1 MIKIIRSLLIVIF
14 ITSFSFQAN
23 SETSWI
29 TKKDDTKKTLVKKTE
44 TKSKKS
50 EWIKKKKKEKEK
62 EKKVIKKVKEK
73 IKESKSWITKKSKKE
88 KKIIKKNLKKYYD
101 VNSLPKADFYFA
113 AKIFPKN
120 ENEEF
125 VYLYGYVNSE
135 NSSATFQYENN
146 TYHANSNGVAYFED
160 KKTTCEVNS
169 RAGVLF
175 DSMKGD
181 VVLSCTNNLTIT
193 GDFKQDGESGKGTG
207 GTTNKNEV
215 IFEFSTLKNDAIA
228 KLEFYKEDTKTL
240 ITRSLPAPRNNKNIK
255 LEPNGKYYALLIG
268 NSIYNNWDNLTSPSH
283 DIKGIKEV
291 LDKSYKF
298 EKILTVNSGTKK
310 EIFKAFR
317 DLSKLSTEND
327 YVLIYY
333 SGHGQTKAEQAYWI
347 PKDGSKEWG
356 NGDWINTNEL
366 NIFLKEIKAHHLAVM
381 VDSCYV
387 GGAFKGVTTLDTITE
402 EESIKYGQQLED
414 AINLRARSVL
424 SSGSSG
430 PVSDT
435 VGDSKNSLFALSF
448 INVLKKFDKESYPIN
463 MQSIYVTMRMS
474 FAGNYQ
480 QKPRLYNP
488 DTWGPSDGE
497 FIFIPKK
504 NLK

>member
-1 MIKIIRSLLIVIF
+1 MIKLFKSLIF
-14 ITSFSFQAN
+14 IIFFSTITLQAN

-29 TKKDDTKKTLVKKTE
+29 TKKDDTKKKVVEETKKVVKE
-44 TKSKKS
+44 TKSNN
-50 EWIKKKKKEKEK
+50 WIKKKKVKEN
-62 EKKVIKKVKEK
+62 KKKLKEK
-73 IKESKSWITKKSKKE
+73 IKESKSWITKKSKK
-88 KKIIKKNLKKYYD
+88 KIKDIKNNLKKHKD
-101 VNSLPKADFYFA
+101 IDNLPKAEFYFTA
-113 AKIFPKN
+113 NVIGKDG
-120 ENEEF
+120 E
-125 VYLYGYVNSE
+125 VDQYVYGYVNSNKDSDIINFNDRSFFSVSDGIAYFDDKSNRCE
-135 NSSATFQYENN
+135 VDSLLTPMRSQLSGDVIIKCNKNLKMTGGFLQIGDVGKGIGAT
-146 TYHANSNGVAYFED
+146 SNG
-160 KKTTCEVNS
+160 
-169 RAGVLF
+169 
-175 DSMKGD
+175 
-181 VVLSCTNNLTIT
+181 NNV
-193 GDFKQDGESGKGTG
+193 E
-207 GTTNKNEV
+207 
-215 IFEFSTLKNDAIA
+215 FEFYTSKNKAIA
-228 KLEFYKEDTKTL
+228 KLKSYKNKETL
-240 ITRSLPAPRNNKNIK
+240 ITRSLPSPKNNKNIK
-255 LEPNGKYYALLIG
+255 LNPNGKYYALLIG
-268 NSIYNNWDNLTSPSH
+268 NSKYDNWDNLISPTY

-298 EKILTVNSGTKK
+298 EKILTVDSGTKN

-317 DLSKLSTEND
+317 NLSNLTTEND

-333 SGHGQTKAEQAYWI
+333 SGHGMTKAEQAYWI

-366 NIFLKEIKAHHLAVM
+366 NIFLREIKAHHLAVM

-387 GGAFKGVTTLDTITE
+387 GGAFKGVTSLDTITE
-402 EESIKYGQQLED
+402 EESIKYGKQLED

-424 SSGSSG
+424 ASGSSG

-435 VGDSKNSLFALSF
+435 VADSNNSLFALSF

-463 MQSIYVTMRMS
+463 MQSIYVSMRMS

>member
-1 MIKIIRSLLIVIF
+1 MIKIFKSLIIIIF
-14 ITSFSFQAN
+14 FTTITLQAN

-29 TKKDDTKKTLVKKTE
+29 TKKSDKTKTE
-44 TKSKKS
+44 TKKVVKENKSS

-62 EKKVIKKVKEK
+62 KVIQKVKEK

-88 KKIIKKNLKKYYD
+88 KRIIKKNLEKYYD
-101 VNSLPKADFYFA
+101 VKNLPKSDIYFA
-113 AKIFPKN
+113 AKIIPKD
-120 ENEEF
+120 ENEKF
-125 VYLYGYVNSE
+125 QYLYGYVNSE
-135 NSSATFQYENN
+135 KSSTTFQYGNN
-146 TYHANSNGVAYFED
+146 TYHSKSNGVAYFED
-160 KKTTCEVNS
+160 QKISCEVNS

-181 VVLSCTNNLTIT
+181 VFLKCSNNLTIT
-193 GDFKQDGESGKGTG
+193 GDFKQDGKNCIGLG
-207 GTTNKNEV
+207 GTTEKNEV
-215 IFEFSTLKNDAIA
+215 IFEFSESRNDAIA
-228 KLEFYKEDTKTL
+228 KLDNYKNSKTL
-240 ITRSLPAPRNNKNIK
+240 ITRSLPSPRNNKNIK
-255 LEPNGKYYALLIG
+255 LNPNGKYYALLIG
-268 NSIYNNWDNLTSPSH
+268 NSKYDNWDNLISPTY

-298 EKILTVNSGTKK
+298 EKILTVDSGTKN

-317 DLSKLSTEND
+317 NLSNLTTEND

-333 SGHGQTKAEQAYWI
+333 SGHGMTKAEQAYWI

-366 NIFLKEIKAHHLAVM
+366 NIFLREIKAHHLAVM

-387 GGAFKGVTTLDTITE
+387 GGAFKGVTSLDTITE
-402 EESIKYGQQLED
+402 EESIKYGKQLED

-424 SSGSSG
+424 ASGSSG

-435 VGDSKNSLFALSF
+435 VADSNNSLFALSF

-463 MQSIYVTMRMS
+463 MQSIYVSMRMS